1 LINAGAI
8 KNFLA
13 RLAVAA
19 LALVLTAE
27 GLAGVELRDIVQEAK
42 DAMWQAPEYT
52 RIQAS

>member
-19 LALVLTAE
+19 LAFVLTAE
-27 GLAGVELRDIVQEAK
+27 GLAGVELRDIVQEVQ
-42 DAMWQAPEYT
+42 DAMWQPEYS